1 MKYRTVNYELDNS
14 TVLVMK
20 YTLECL
26 GVKDH
31 EIHNMYLMGHKKVL
45 CVLIETEQMIRQME
59 KCSH

>member
-1 MKYRTVNYELDNS
+1 MKYVNVNYELDNS

-20 YTLECL
+20 YTLEYL

-31 EIHNMYLMGHKKVL
+31 EIRNMSLMGHKKVV
-45 CVLIETEQMIRQME
+45 CVLIETEQMIRQIE